1 VALTQHVVYLERI
14 AQPRDSGGVTS
25 AATNGTSGPNAGRA
39 PQYVT
44 SAGRAK
50 EFFALI
56 LRILKNPVNPVHLKS
71 MTLPE
76 ALYTGA
82 QVRELDRRAIEAH
95 GIPGSELM
103 ERAGAAAFAALRT
116 RFPRARAIG
125 VVCGPGNNG
134 GDGYV
139 LARLAREAGLA
150 VFVMRVGA
158 ARTGGDAARARQKCE
173 AAGVAVGDFA
183 LGLLVACDVVV
194 DALFGTGLSREVEA
208 EGRAAIEAMNVSG
221 RPVLALDIPSGLQA
235 DSGRVLGAA
244 VRAHATVTFIG
255 LKAGLFTGEGRTH
268 AGEILFDSLG
278 VPAEVYSALT
288 PQAYRLTETGLRG
301 LLPRRARTAHKGEA
315 GFVLV
320 VGGDRGMPGAAQL
333 AGRGALRAGAGLA
346 ILATHPVHAA
356 AVNAACPELIAH
368 GVRTE
373 KDLRGL
379 LARATVI
386 GLGPGLGQSGWGRTL
401 FRAALKAARPLVV
414 DADGLNWLA
423 TKPSRRDDWILTPHP
438 GEAARLLK
446 MTAAGIQTDRFAAAR
461 AIAKRYGGVCVLK
474 GSGTLIASADGE
486 PIELCDRGNP
496 GMASGGMG
504 DVLTGVIAALRAQGL
519 SPRDAACLGVWVHAA
534 AGDDAAAQGGEIGLI
549 ASDLLAFVRARL
561 NRIAT

>member
-1 VALTQHVVYLERI
+1 MNK
-14 AQPRDSGGVTS
+14 DSRPLFWG
-25 AATNGTSGPNAGRA
+25 
-39 PQYVT
+39 
-44 SAGRAK
+44 
-50 EFFALI
+50 L
-56 LRILKNPVNPVHLKS
+56 
-71 MTLPE
+71 LPE
-76 ALYTGA
+76 ALYTAA
-82 QVRELDRRAIEAH
+82 QVRELDRRAIELH
-95 GIPGSELM
+95 GIAGSELM
-103 ERAGAAAFAALRT
+103 ERAGAAAFAALRA
-116 RFPRARAIG
+116 RFPRARSVG

-150 VFVMRVGA
+150 PVVMRVGA
-158 ARTGGDAARARQKCE
+158 ARTEGDAARARQKCA

-183 LGLLVACDVVV
+183 PGPLVACDVVV

-208 EGRAAIEAMNVSG
+208 EGRAAIEAMNASR

-235 DSGRVLGAA
+235 DTGRVLGVA
-244 VRAHATVTFIG
+244 VRAQATVTFIG
-255 LKAGLFTGEGRTH
+255 LKAGLFTGEGRTY
-268 AGEILFDSLG
+268 AGEILFDALG
-278 VPAEVYSALT
+278 VPTEIYSALA
-288 PQAYRLTETGLRG
+288 PHACRLTETGLRG
-301 LLPRRARTAHKGEA
+301 LLPLRARSAHKGDA
-315 GFVLV
+315 GFVV
-320 VGGDRGMPGAAQL
+320 IVGGDRGMPGAAQL
-333 AGRGALRAGAGLA
+333 SGRAALRAGAGLA
-346 ILATHPVHAA
+346 ILATHPAHAA
-356 AVNAACPELIAH
+356 AINAACPELIAH

-386 GLGPGLGQSGWGRTL
+386 ALGPGLGQSTWGRTL

-423 TKPSRRDDWILTPHP
+423 AAGPSRRDDWILTPHP

-446 MTAAGIQTDRFAAAR
+446 ITAAGIQADRFAAAR

-486 PIELCDRGNP
+486 PIGLCDRGNP
-496 GMASGGMG
+496 GMASAGMG

-519 SPRDAACLGVWVHAA
+519 SPRDAACLGVWAHAA

-549 ASDLLAFVRARL
+549 ASDLLSFVRARL